1 MCVKTLAAFV
11 ICETKKSFFRYM
23 KISRLVCSLMLLS
36 ICVACGS
43 SFEKDRQKAQEEQT
57 RLNRIDS
64 AALKIGVSPTIDCLP
79 LFVAKE
85 YCLFDTLKADIRL
98 KMFDAHID
106 IEDHILKDKLEG
118 GVIDLVRGQRLKSKG
133 VNVVYATS
141 TPAYWQIIGNRKSRI
156 RQVKQLDDK
165 MIAMTRYSAP
175 ALFADYASDSAR
187 LKRDNVFKIQ
197 INDMSLRLKMLLNN
211 EIDAVVL
218 GEPYA
223 TVARLYKNNVLMDSR
238 NMGFKLGAIVLNGNK
253 TASKKRKQQLDVFL
267 KGYAAAC
274 DSLDKYGMK
283 HYADLLGKYYKLD
296 KRSIEALPDVKFGNM
311 SKPSKADLERVD
323 KWLNSPN

>member
-1 MCVKTLAAFV
+1 
-11 ICETKKSFFRYM
+11 M

-106 IEDHILKDKLEG
+106 IEDQILKDKLEG

-133 VNVVYATS
+133 VSVVYATS
-141 TPAYWQIIGNRKSRI
+141 TAAYWQI
-156 RQVKQLDDK
+156 
-165 MIAMTRYSAP
+165 RYSAP